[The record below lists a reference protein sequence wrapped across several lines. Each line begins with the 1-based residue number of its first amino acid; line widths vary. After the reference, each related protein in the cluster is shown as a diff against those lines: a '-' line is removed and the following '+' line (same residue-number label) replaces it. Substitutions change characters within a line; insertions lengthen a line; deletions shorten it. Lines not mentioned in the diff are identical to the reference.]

1 MMKLTLFVEVF
12 RGCSALPRM
21 AFARH
26 WEAIDP
32 RNVSRRL
39 RAIGTPRVSHPWDWS
54 ICSPVVGR
62 LASLGKLSLFQLL
75 QNISCAVRLEKH
87 SQILKLNWS
96 FIDFFFFQGFEL
108 GRSPY
113 FHTPPVF
120 FCLLISVS
128 SRLSPWH
135 RSSSPPSLPPWRRSR
150 WSARRC
156 YSASPGRSSSSGAS
170 APRSHVLHGEKAGE
184 LAGEPS
190 GLAMFPLGKRKYSI
204 DVCK

>member
-1 MMKLTLFVEVF
+1 MDFSSRSFIPSSAPTRPERRKAHEHASGAKRARPTMSYQGGSKDDETHSF
-12 RGCSALPRM
+12 RGSVPWLFRAPTNGFRASGAPKGKRLG
-21 AFARH
+21 H

-96 FIDFFFFQGFEL
+96 FIDF
-108 GRSPY
+108 S
-113 FHTPPVF
+113 
-120 FCLLISVS
+120 S
-128 SRLSPWH
+128 SRGSNWGG
-135 RSSSPPSLPPWRRSR
+135 LPIFI
-150 WSARRC
+150 
-156 YSASPGRSSSSGAS
+156 
-170 APRSHVLHGEKAGE
+170 L
-184 LAGEPS
+184 
-190 GLAMFPLGKRKYSI
+190 PL
-204 DVCK
+204 CFFAC